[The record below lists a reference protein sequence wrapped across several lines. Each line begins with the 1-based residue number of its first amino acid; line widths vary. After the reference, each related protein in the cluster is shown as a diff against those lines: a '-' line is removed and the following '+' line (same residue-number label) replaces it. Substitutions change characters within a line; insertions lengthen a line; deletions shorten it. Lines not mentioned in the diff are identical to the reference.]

1 MNPVPSDAQW
11 LVLYLI
17 DEGDVFLDGI
27 GIWRATYNDVT
38 GAARP
43 VSGMVRRLHELGLVD
58 YVYTKALG
66 REDILTGVKVNRFG
80 METLKRRS
88 VYDVL
93 ERANRR
99 AHR

>member
-27 GIWRATYNDVT
+27 GMWRATYNDAT

-43 VSGMVRRLHELGLVD
+43 VSGMVRRLYQLGLVD
-58 YVYTKALG
+58 YVYRDTPG
-66 REDILTGVKVNRFG
+66 EDVLTGVKVNKLG
-80 METLKRRS
+80 MDVLKRRS
-88 VYDVL
+88 AYDVISRL
-93 ERANRR
+93 NKRTQG
-99 AHR
+99 